1 MKSDF
6 LKDLNEQ
13 QRQAVEY
20 NDGASLV
27 IAGAGSG
34 KTRVLTYKIAYLL
47 QQGMAPWNILALTFT
62 NKAAD
67 EMKERIAAL
76 VGEDKAR
83 SLWMGTFHS
92 IFNRILRYE
101 AHLLG
106 FTQRYTIYKPDDTK
120 SLVKNLLKEMQLDD
134 KEYKPGVVCG
144 RISEAKN
151 AMVLPDDYAAN
162 AETRQRDRMDHMEQL
177 GLIYK
182 FYVERMKR
190 ANAMDFDDLLL
201 NTYLLF
207 EHHPEVLEK
216 YAQRFHFILVD
227 EYQDTNTVQHRIMHQ
242 LARRHEHICVVG
254 DDAQSIYSFRGAQI
268 DNILE
273 FAKVYRGA
281 KLFKLEQNY
290 RSTQNIVKAANS
302 LIACNKRQIEK
313 EVFSR
318 NEEGDP
324 LQLNVAFSD
333 VEEGEIVC
341 NRISRL
347 HRTEGT
353 AYSQMAILYR
363 TNAQSR
369 IFEEGLLKRS
379 IPYRIYA
386 GHSFYDH
393 AEIRDV
399 LSYFRLIVNN
409 RDEEA
414 FKRCI
419 KCPRRGIGDTTI
431 EKVILTAHRADAGVW
446 DVMENPDQYSLDVNR
461 GTRNKLE
468 AFREMMH
475 AFISSQN
482 TLDAYELAS
491 DIISKSGIG
500 QDYLQKNDAESIDKQ
515 NNLSELLNAINTFV
529 ETQKET
535 DNEQR
540 CHLADFLSEVA
551 LFSDQDEQAADDA
564 DREAVTLMTVHSAK
578 GLEFDNVFIVGM
590 EENLFPSAQS
600 LYSQRAMEEERRLF
614 YVAITRARK
623 RCYLSASK
631 SRFMY
636 GKMEICD
643 PSPFLREIDRHYLR
657 LDEGK
662 KASPASP
669 GGLRLHH
676 SPSPATPAGTARL
689 RPMERNAL
697 PVEDRKYQEVKFN
710 GTLLRLNDRVEHERF
725 GRGTVETLEGEP
737 DNIKATIDFENSGT
751 KRLLLKYA
759 KIKIIH

>member
-76 VGEDKAR
+76 VGEDKAQ

-324 LQLNVAFSD
+324 LQLNVACKD

-347 HRTEGT
+347 KKTQGIP
-353 AYSQMAILYR
+353 YSQMAILYR

-399 LSYFRLIVNN
+399 LSYFRLIVNHH
-409 RDEEA
+409 DEEA

-431 EKVILTAHRADAGVW
+431 EKIILTAHQADAGVW
-446 DVMENPDQYSLDVNR
+446 DVMEHPDQYSLDVNR

-475 AFISSQN
+475 AFINSQN

-491 DIISKSGIG
+491 DIISKSGVG
-500 QDYLQKNDAESIDKQ
+500 QDYLQKNDAESIDKR

-529 ETQKET
+529 ETQKKT
-535 DNEQR
+535 GNEQH
-540 CHLADFLSEVA
+540 CYLADFLSEVA
-551 LFSDQDEQAADDA
+551 LFSDQDEAADNAGRDT
-564 DREAVTLMTVHSAK
+564 VTLMTVHSAK
-578 GLEFDNVFIVGM
+578 GLEFDAVFIVGM

-623 RCYLSASK
+623 HCYLSASK
-631 SRFMY
+631 NRFMY
-636 GKMEICD
+636 GKKVECQ
-643 PSPFLREIDRHYLR
+643 PSPFLREIDSHYLR
-657 LDEGK
+657 LNEGNM
-662 KASPASP
+662 ASPASSERHQP
-669 GGLRLHH
+669 RLN
-676 SPSPATPAGTARL
+676 PLQTPFSGRPRL
-689 RPMERNAL
+689 RPMEQNAL
-697 PVEDRKYQEVKFN
+697 PVENKSYQEVKFN

-737 DNIKATIDFENSGT
+737 DNIKATIDFENSGS

>member
-302 LIACNKRQIEK
+302 LIACNKHQIEK

-347 HRTEGT
+347 HRTQGT

-399 LSYFRLIVNN
+399 MSYFRLIVNN

-446 DVMENPDQYSLDVNR
+446 DVMENPDQYSLDVNK
-461 GTRNKLE
+461 GTRSKLE
-468 AFREMMH
+468 AFRDMMNT
-475 AFISSQN
+475 FISSQN
-482 TLDAYELAS
+482 SLDAYTLAS
-491 DIISKSGIG
+491 DIIRRSGIG
-500 QDYLQKNDAESIDKQ
+500 QEYLTKNDAESIDKQ

-529 ETQKET
+529 KTQKET
-535 DNEQR
+535 GNEQH
-540 CHLADFLSEVA
+540 CYLADFLSEVA
-551 LFSDQDEQAADDA
+551 LFSDQDEAADDA
-564 DREAVTLMTVHSAK
+564 GRDTVTLMTVHSAK
-578 GLEFDNVFIVGM
+578 GLEFDAVFIVGM

-623 RCYLSASK
+623 YCYLSESK
-631 SRFMY
+631 NRFMY
-636 GKMEICD
+636 GKIIEECE
-643 PSPFLREIDRHYLR
+643 SPFLREIDSHYLR
-657 LDEGK
+657 RNEGK
-662 KASPASP
+662 MASPASSERHQP
-669 GGLRLHH
+669 RLN
-676 SPSPATPAGTARL
+676 PLQTPFSGRPRL
-689 RPMERNAL
+689 RPMEQNAL
-697 PVEDRKYQEVKFN
+697 PVENKSYQEVKFN

-737 DNIKATIDFENSGT
+737 DNIKATIYFENSGT

>member
-347 HRTEGT
+347 KKTQGIP
-353 AYSQMAILYR
+353 YSQMAILYR

-399 LSYFRLIVNN
+399 MSYFRLIVNN

-431 EKVILTAHRADAGVW
+431 EKIILTAHQADAGVW

-482 TLDAYELAS
+482 TLDAYKLAS

-535 DNEQR
+535 GNEQH
-540 CHLADFLSEVA
+540 CYLADFLSEVA
-551 LFSDQDEQAADDA
+551 LFSDQDEAADNAGRDT
-564 DREAVTLMTVHSAK
+564 VTLMTVHSAK
-578 GLEFDNVFIVGM
+578 GLEFDAVFIVGM

-623 RCYLSASK
+623 HCYLSASK

-636 GKMEICD
+636 GKMEVCE

-657 LDEGK
+657 LNEGNM
-662 KASPASP
+662 ASPASSERHQP
-669 GGLRLHH
+669 RLN
-676 SPSPATPAGTARL
+676 PLQTPFSGRPRL
-689 RPMERNAL
+689 RPMEQNAL
-697 PVEDRKYQEVKFN
+697 PVENKNYQEVKFN

-725 GRGTVETLEGEP
+725 GQGTVEILEGEP
-737 DNIKATIDFENSGT
+737 DNIKATIYFENSGT

>member
-302 LIACNKRQIEK
+302 LIAFNKRQIEK

-324 LQLNVAFSD
+324 LQLNVACKD

-341 NRISRL
+341 NRISQL
-347 HRTEGT
+347 KKTQGIP
-353 AYSQMAILYR
+353 YSQMAILYR

-399 LSYFRLIVNN
+399 LSYFRLIVNHH
-409 RDEEA
+409 DEEA

-431 EKVILTAHRADAGVW
+431 EKIILTAHQADAGVW
-446 DVMENPDQYSLDVNR
+446 DVMEHPDQYSLDVNR

-500 QDYLQKNDAESIDKQ
+500 QDYLKKNDAESIDKK

-529 ETQKET
+529 ETQKKT
-535 DNEQR
+535 GNEQH
-540 CHLADFLSEVA
+540 CYLADFLSEVA
-551 LFSDQDEQAADDA
+551 LFSDQDEAADKA
-564 DREAVTLMTVHSAK
+564 GRETVTLMTVHSAK
-578 GLEFDNVFIVGM
+578 GLEFDAVFIVGM

-623 RCYLSASK
+623 HCYLSASK
-631 SRFMY
+631 NRFMY
-636 GKMEICD
+636 GKKIEECQ
-643 PSPFLREIDRHYLR
+643 PSPFLREIDSHYLR
-657 LDEGK
+657 LNEDK
-662 KASPASP
+662 MASPASSERHQP
-669 GGLRLHH
+669 RLN
-676 SPSPATPAGTARL
+676 PLQTPFSGRSRL
-689 RPMERNAL
+689 RPMEQNAL
-697 PVEDRKYQEVKFN
+697 PVENKNYQEVKFN

-725 GRGTVETLEGEP
+725 GQGTVEILEGEP
-737 DNIKATIDFENSGT
+737 DNIKATIYFENSGT

>member
-1 MKSDF
+1 MWS
-6 LKDLNEQ
+6 
-13 QRQAVEY
+13 
-20 NDGASLV
+20 
-27 IAGAGSG
+27 
-34 KTRVLTYKIAYLL
+34 
-47 QQGMAPWNILALTFT
+47 
-62 NKAAD
+62 
-67 EMKERIAAL
+67 
-76 VGEDKAR
+76 
-83 SLWMGTFHS
+83 GTFHS
-92 IFNRILRYE
+92 IFARLLRIEHEVINYPQD
-101 AHLLG
+101 
-106 FTQRYTIYKPDDTK
+106 FTIYDSADTK
-120 SLVKNLLKEMQLDD
+120 SLIKAITKELGLDE
-134 KEYKPGVVCG
+134 KVYKQNIVAGH
-144 RISEAKN
+144 ISEAKN
-151 AMVLPDDYAAN
+151 HLILPAQYAA
-162 AETRQRDRMDHMEQL
+162 ESTIISRDRSEGVAQIHK
-177 GLIYK
+177 IYTI
-182 FYVERMKR
+182 YQQRLS
-190 ANAMDFDDLLL
+190 AAGAMDFDDLLL

-399 LSYFRLIVNN
+399 MSYFRLIVNN

-431 EKVILTAHRADAGVW
+431 EKIILTAHQADAGVW
-446 DVMENPDQYSLDVNR
+446 DVMEHPDQYSLDVNR

-482 TLDAYELAS
+482 TLDAYKLAS
-491 DIISKSGIG
+491 DIISKSGVG
-500 QDYLQKNDAESIDKQ
+500 QDYLKKNDAESIDKQ

-725 GRGTVETLEGEP
+725 GQGTVEILEGEP
-737 DNIKATIDFENSGT
+737 DNIKATIYFENSGT

>member
-162 AETRQRDRMDHMEQL
+162 AEIRQRDQIDHMEQL

-363 TNAQSR
+363 TNVQSR

-399 LSYFRLIVNN
+399 MSYFRLIVNN

-446 DVMENPDQYSLDVNR
+446 DVMENPDQYSLDVNK
-461 GTRNKLE
+461 GTRSKLE

-482 TLDAYELAS
+482 TLDAYKLAS

-500 QDYLQKNDAESIDKQ
+500 QDYLKKNDAESIDKQ

-535 DNEQR
+535 GNEQH
-540 CHLADFLSEVA
+540 CYLADFLSEVA
-551 LFSDQDEQAADDA
+551 LFSDQDEAADNA
-564 DREAVTLMTVHSAK
+564 GRETVTLMTVHSAK
-578 GLEFDNVFIVGM
+578 GLEFDAVFIVGM
-590 EENLFPSAQS
+590 DENLFPSAQS

-623 RCYLSASK
+623 HCYLSASK

-636 GKMEICD
+636 GKMEVCE
-643 PSPFLREIDRHYLR
+643 PSPFLREIDCHYLR
-657 LDEGK
+657 LNEDK
-662 KASPASP
+662 MASPASSERHQP
-669 GGLRLHH
+669 RLN
-676 SPSPATPAGTARL
+676 PLQTPFSGRPRL
-689 RPMERNAL
+689 RPMEQNAL
-697 PVEDRKYQEVKFN
+697 PVENKSYQEVKFN

-737 DNIKATIDFENSGT
+737 DNIKATIHFENSGT

>member
-201 NTYLLF
+201 NTFLLF

-302 LIACNKRQIEK
+302 LIACNKHQIEK

-399 LSYFRLIVNN
+399 LSYFRLIVNHH
-409 RDEEA
+409 DEEA

-419 KCPRRGIGDTTI
+419 QCARRGIGDTTI
-431 EKVILTAHRADAGVW
+431 EKIILTAHQADAGVW
-446 DVMENPDQYSLDVNR
+446 DVMEHPDQYSLDVNR

-482 TLDAYELAS
+482 TLDAYRLAS

-500 QDYLQKNDAESIDKQ
+500 QDYLKKNDAESIDKQ

-535 DNEQR
+535 GNEQH
-540 CHLADFLSEVA
+540 CYLADFLSEVA
-551 LFSDQDEQAADDA
+551 LFSDQDEAADNA
-564 DREAVTLMTVHSAK
+564 GRETVTLMTVHSAK
-578 GLEFDNVFIVGM
+578 GLEFDAVFIVGM

-643 PSPFLREIDRHYLR
+643 PSPFLREIDSHYLR
-657 LDEGK
+657 RNEGK
-662 KASPASP
+662 MASPASSERHQP
-669 GGLRLHH
+669 RLD
-676 SPSPATPAGTARL
+676 PLQTPFSGRPRL
-689 RPMERNAL
+689 RPMEQNAL
-697 PVEDRKYQEVKFN
+697 PVENKSYQEVKFN

-737 DNIKATIDFENSGT
+737 DNFKATIHFENSGA